1 MLVLQDTSGR
11 IYPADRCSWRE
22 PIVEPGAADDPNVI
36 NDPNART
43 DGYYIFD
50 ALFYDGVTATVDRLN
65 GRAVTNVSGAGTPT
79 AGGVVTLGQIGKSG
93 RFFAISNQV

>member
-36 NDPNART
+36 NDDNART

-50 ALFYDGVTATVDRLN
+50 ALFYDGVTTTVERLN
-65 GRAVTNVSGAGTPT
+65 GRAVTDLGSGPT

-93 RFFAISNQV
+93 RFFAISNDV